1 MGLAGQ
7 TLSKA
12 KLVIQD
18 GVQKDLQRTRARLS
32 EYPPDPHKLLNF
44 VYDTF
49 GARVRDG
56 DRSRGTKTAYRCVML
71 RIRLVLQSGYRC
83 PASAAAPAIVS
94 AVEIL
99 STGACTINRP
109 LITMHD

>member
-56 DRSRGTKTAYRCVML
+56 DRSRGTKTAYRCAML
-71 RIRLVLQSGYRC
+71 L
-83 PASAAAPAIVS
+83 A
-94 AVEIL
+94 
-99 STGACTINRP
+99 
-109 LITMHD
+109 H